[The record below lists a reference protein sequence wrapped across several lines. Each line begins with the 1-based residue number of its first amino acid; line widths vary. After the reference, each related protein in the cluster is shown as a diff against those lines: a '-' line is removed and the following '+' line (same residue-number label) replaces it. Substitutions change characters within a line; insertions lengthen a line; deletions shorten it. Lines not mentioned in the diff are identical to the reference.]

1 MNKKDKSI
9 IPLEQNALIRL
20 ENSMVITN
28 EILSCQESRLYKLDW
43 DFIIRHRGFF
53 NEFLSS
59 YYPFTEREIIDFIEK
74 IEMGGMLY
82 LGEEINDFDYLFGLL
97 FNNNIKLSKKNKNII
112 SEKGVHNEHLNEIVL
127 GTEFNAL
134 PRLVPNIKD
143 MPRNKIEN
151 IERDK
156 KGWKGIILE
165 KLNKKK
171 YSWEEAE
178 NKLSNID
185 KHFSRVIYDKK
196 FNSERIIKIIRI
208 EGEARSYIANQFFC
222 EALFNKIMIDIDD
235 FSIKKFYQISQ

>member
-43 DFIIRHRGFF
+43 DFIIRHRVFF

-59 YYPFTEREIIDFIEK
+59 YYPFTEREIINFIDD
-74 IEMGGMLY
+74 IEIGGMFFLDID
-82 LGEEINDFDYLFGLL
+82 INNFIYFFGLL
-97 FNNNIKLSKKNKNII
+97 FNNKIEFSKKIKNII
-112 SEKGVHNEHLNEIVL
+112 ENNMQDDGLNE
-127 GTEFNAL
+127 
-134 PRLVPNIKD
+134 KD